1 MTNPKAKPAARSA
14 RSSASRQSSVDI
26 EEEED
31 VANFVHQ
38 EHPTNPNRI
47 LEKADGSDDDPDHPP
62 RMDVDVD
69 VDVDE
74 EDSVQEEE
82 PVEESAESE
91 LGEFLIDMN
100 QCNPQRSL

>member
-1 MTNPKAKPAARSA
+1 MTKPKAKPAVRSA
-14 RSSASRQSSVDI
+14 RSSASHQSSVDI

-31 VANFVHQ
+31 VANFIRQ
-38 EHPTNPNRI
+38 EHPTNLNCI
-47 LEKADGSDDDPDHPP
+47 LEKADGLDDDPDDPP
-62 RMDVDVD
+62 RMD

>member
-1 MTNPKAKPAARSA
+1 MTNPKAKPAVRSA

-31 VANFVHQ
+31 VANFVCQ
-38 EHPTNPNRI
+38 EHPTNPNPI
-47 LEKADGSDDDPDHPP
+47 LKKADGSDDDPDDPP
-62 RMDVDVD
+62 WMD

-100 QCNPQRSL
+100 RCNPQCSL